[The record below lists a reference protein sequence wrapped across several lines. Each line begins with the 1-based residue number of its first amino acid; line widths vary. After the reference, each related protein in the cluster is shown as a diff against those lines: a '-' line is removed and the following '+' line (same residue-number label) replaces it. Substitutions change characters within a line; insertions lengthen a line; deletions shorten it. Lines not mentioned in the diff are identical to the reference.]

1 MKIDTQVDIITITLC
16 CNVGSNHEETEHRV
30 KDDFERNKILIDLTE
45 QPDEIKEL
53 CVTRMNEGKQ
63 KDPVA
68 NIGIHFMK
76 FCAKWDLQRMSD
88 NAQNYSGMLNGR
100 CG

>member
-1 MKIDTQVDIITITLC
+1 MRKQNTELKMTLKETRSQLIQL
-16 CNVGSNHEETEHRV
+16 SN
-30 KDDFERNKILIDLTE
+30 
-45 QPDEIKEL
+45 PDEIKEL

-76 FCAKWDLQRMSD
+76 FV
-88 NAQNYSGMLNGR
+88 LNGTYKE
-100 CG
+100 

>member
-1 MKIDTQVDIITITLC
+1 MTLKETRSQLIQL
-16 CNVGSNHEETEHRV
+16 SN
-30 KDDFERNKILIDLTE
+30 
-45 QPDEIKEL
+45 PDEIKEL

-76 FCAKWDLQRMSD
+76 FRAKWDLQRMSD

>member
-1 MKIDTQVDIITITLC
+1 
-16 CNVGSNHEETEHRV
+16 
-30 KDDFERNKILIDLTE
+30 
-45 QPDEIKEL
+45 
-53 CVTRMNEGKQ
+53 MNEGKQ